1 LGGHHRC
8 GRVRRVS
15 VREIDSGHGPVRE
28 VELDVKVFVV
38 GVGNIFLGDDAFG
51 VEVARRLMSEWL
63 PPQVRVADF
72 GIRSLHL
79 AYELLDGVYDL
90 TVLIDA
96 TTRGNA
102 PGTVYL
108 IEPHFDEWS
117 AAAADA
123 HTMNPDAVL
132 AALRALGG
140 VPGRVLL
147 VGCEPASLEEGMG
160 LSPQVAAAVDEA
172 VDLIHD
178 LLARELAE
186 GELDVPGD
194 SRPNRAIAS

>member
-1 LGGHHRC
+1 M
-8 GRVRRVS
+8 
-15 VREIDSGHGPVRE
+15 
-28 VELDVKVFVV
+28 KVFVV

-51 VEVARRLMSEWL
+51 VEVARRLMSQQL

-79 AYELLDGVYDL
+79 AYELLDGAYDL

-108 IEPHFDEWS
+108 IEPCFDES
-117 AAAADA
+117 APTTDG
-123 HTMNPDAVL
+123 HTMNPDAVF

-147 VGCEPASLEEGMG
+147 VGCEPASLEEGIG
-160 LSPQVAAAVDEA
+160 LSPQVAAGVDEA
-172 VDLIHD
+172 VNLIHD

-186 GELDVPGD
+186 GELDVSGD
-194 SRPNRAIAS
+194 SRPDRAIAS

>member
-1 LGGHHRC
+1 MT
-8 GRVRRVS
+8 
-15 VREIDSGHGPVRE
+15 I
-28 VELDVKVFVV
+28 FVV

-51 VEVARRLMSEWL
+51 VEVARRLMSERL
-63 PPQVRVADF
+63 PPQARVADF

-79 AYELLDGVYDL
+79 AYELLDGGYDL

-96 TTRGNA
+96 VSRGNA

-108 IEPHFDEWS
+108 IEPRFDE
-117 AAAADA
+117 AAPAADA

-147 VGCEPASLEEGMG
+147 VGCEPASMEEGMG

-172 VDLIHD
+172 VELIHG
-178 LLARELAE
+178 LLARELAK
-186 GELDVPGD
+186 GELDVSGD
-194 SRPNRAIAS
+194 PSANRAVVS